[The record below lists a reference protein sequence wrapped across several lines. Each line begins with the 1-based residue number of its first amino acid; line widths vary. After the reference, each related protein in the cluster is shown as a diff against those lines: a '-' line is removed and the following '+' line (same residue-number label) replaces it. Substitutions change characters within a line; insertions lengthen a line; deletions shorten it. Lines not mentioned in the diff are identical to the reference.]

1 MRRTIALAVTALA
14 LAGCAGAASTDPPA
28 STAAPTSARTT
39 IPSAEAGTPVPTR
52 AASEAC
58 YEAWRTAASVGATND
73 SVTDMYP
80 VVRACDLAGWTE
92 QFDLHHGLRFTG
104 SAVEV
109 LGTICAS
116 KEVASSD
123 LCRGLGTAN
132 PDPLGICVGAYSG
145 CLSGLDLFV
154 SSGDLIAVCDYG
166 NDQGDIVKIDN
177 KADAEAMCSADGTIS
192 PSKVL
197 RVVQVP

>member
-1 MRRTIALAVTALA
+1 MRRIIASAAIAVA
-14 LAGCAGAASTDPPA
+14 LAGCAGAASTHPP
-28 STAAPTSARTT
+28 TIGPAPTPARTT

-58 YEAWRTAASVGATND
+58 YEAWRTAASVDAMHD
-73 SVTDMYP
+73 SVSDLYP
-80 VVRACDLAGWTE
+80 VVNACDLAGWTE

-104 SAVEV
+104 SADEV
-109 LGTICAS
+109 LAMVCRS
-116 KEVASSD
+116 SEVASSD
-123 LCRGLGTAN
+123 LCRTALPAN
-132 PDPLGICVGAYSG
+132 PDPLGICVGAYPG
-145 CLSGLDLFV
+145 CLSGLELFV

-166 NDQGDIVKIDN
+166 NGQGDIVRLDK
-177 KADAEAMCSADGTIS
+177 KSDAEAMCSADGTIT